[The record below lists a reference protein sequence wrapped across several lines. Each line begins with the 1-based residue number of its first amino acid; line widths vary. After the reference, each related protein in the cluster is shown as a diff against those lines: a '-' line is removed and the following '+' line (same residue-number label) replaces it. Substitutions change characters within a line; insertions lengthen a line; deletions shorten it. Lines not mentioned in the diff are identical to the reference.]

1 MQVSSSVRKFLAA
14 TTLATGSLVSSGCG
28 VPNLPPIEDGT
39 VLKSPAEEQLTK
51 GLDRKLDK
59 LNDNLDIVLGA
70 IALLAG
76 LTVVCSSD
84 TDQKFKSRLDEI
96 EQRLEEIKK
105 K

>member
-1 MQVSSSVRKFLAA
+1 MQVSSSVRNFLAA

-28 VPNLPPIEDGT
+28 VSKLPPINET
-39 VLKSPAEEQLTK
+39 VLESPDERRLAKELNQ
-51 GLDRKLDK
+51 KLDK